1 PEPSADVT
9 LLDFDPDGED
19 KVLAAICY
27 AHSNLPEAQLLDRV
41 RRLPADDR
49 IALMHAYVGER
60 TNRRHKPGRAFERTG
75 YRFDVLG
82 DYGAFRDLQRHR
94 MLTIEWQALSP
105 HHGYDVPEPVDEA
118 GLAVRFDDA
127 MERSASLY
135 DVLADRFP
143 DQAAYAVSLAYRMRY
158 VIQMNAREAMH
169 LCELRSAPQGHATY
183 RRIAQSMHRLIAEQA
198 GHRAIAAA
206 MSYVDHADSDLGRLD
221 AERAAE
227 ARRAV
232 RS

>member
-1 PEPSADVT
+1 M
-9 LLDFDPDGED
+9 
-19 KVLAAICY
+19 LAAICY
-27 AHSNLPEAQLLDRV
+27 PHTNLPEGQLLDRV

-49 IALMHAYVGER
+49 IALVHAYVGER
-60 TNRRHKPGRAFERTG
+60 SNRRHKPGRAFERTG

-94 MLTIEWQALSP
+94 MLTIEWQQLSP
-105 HHGYDVPEPVDEA
+105 RHGFEVPEPVVDA
-118 GLAVRFDDA
+118 GLAARFEDA
-127 MERSASLY
+127 MERSASLH
-135 DVLADRFP
+135 DVLAERFP
-143 DQAAYAVSLAYRMRY
+143 EQAAYAVSLAYRMRY
-158 VIQMNAREAMH
+158 AMQMNAREAMH
-169 LCELRSAPQGHATY
+169 LCELRSSPQGHPSY

-206 MSYVDHADSDLGRLD
+206 MRYVDHTDSDLERLD

-227 ARRAV
+227 ARRVV